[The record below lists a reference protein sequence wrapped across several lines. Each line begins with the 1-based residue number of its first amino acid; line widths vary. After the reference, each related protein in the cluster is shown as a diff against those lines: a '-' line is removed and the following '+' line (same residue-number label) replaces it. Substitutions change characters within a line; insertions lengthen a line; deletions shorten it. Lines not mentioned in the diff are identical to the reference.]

1 MSRSCQ
7 LLNEG
12 GRQYDN
18 IAGRSFQQLLFHQTY
33 RTKGARKLGV
43 SRLLNRRLERV
54 DQTLRRT
61 AAQEMNKA
69 SQSINPT

>member
-18 IAGRSFQQLLFHQTY
+18 IAGRPLQQLLFHQTY
-33 RTKGARKLGV
+33 RTKGARKLRV
-43 SRLLNRRLERV
+43 SSLLNRRLERV
-54 DQTLRRT
+54 DQTLCGT
-61 AAQEMNKA
+61 AAEEMNKA
-69 SQSINPT
+69 CQSINPI